1 MEAEDVTSIPQ
12 SLAWDTQARTI
23 SEGSLTSSSSS
34 EQLALMGFAHR
45 LYSVSSNNDPG
56 IAEEKDVRNEARLLM
71 SLSCIPPANI
81 TVESGRITPPSDAS
95 SCNSLSSRHRDSF
108 RFSCPSLSL
117 ENRSQEAE
125 VQTPHFPS
133 SFSNSS
139 ETTTESEPAA
149 MLGRVL
155 KVDDPDALRLSSEA
169 MARNIMQSYEKAI
182 QWRIQSWVDSLSS
195 ILVDKE
201 KELKAQGIATEENI
215 HSLCE
220 SSEAMLIVR
229 LREIGKEIKVI
240 EACNVFNVLPQRV
253 PLSQDGEEEPPVKRQ
268 RTFDE
273 EQPED
278 SGLEETEYEYTVTH
292 LLSFDCDLNIH
303 APAVGHASI
312 NLQVPGTMKGTFLSF
327 EDGREHLA
335 DVVIDLNTDILASM
349 IEKSSRLVVRST
361 VEALLKNQ
369 DPEEEQEEL
378 EKEAEEEVSQEAPEE
393 ASVVEVDDS
402 NSEGRES
409 PLEEE
414 APAPSCT
421 PKRKFSEERVSG
433 VAVITP
439 RDSSSPSSFEDSDNE
454 DRPVILSIPDN
465 FSSGQAK
472 PVLTPQPKRASG
484 LATFATRLPAM
495 KKSKTLPTVVT
506 PSKTIHNF
514 VEGDGPGPNLPTL
527 VEVALQLH
535 TK

>member
-1 MEAEDVTSIPQ
+1 MEEGDVSSIPR

-23 SEGSLTSSSSS
+23 SEGSLTSNSSS

-45 LYSVSSNNDPG
+45 LYSVSSNKDPC

-71 SLSCIPPANI
+71 SLSCIPPASI

-117 ENRSQEAE
+117 ENRSQETKL
-125 VQTPHFPS
+125 QTPHFPS
-133 SFSNSS
+133 SSSNSS
-139 ETTTESEPAA
+139 QTTTGSEPAA
-149 MLGRVL
+149 LLGRVL

-182 QWRIQSWVDSLSS
+182 QWRIQSWVDQLSR

-215 HSLCE
+215 RFLCE
-220 SSEAMLIVR
+220 SSEAMVIVR
-229 LREIGKEIKVI
+229 LQEMSKEIKVI
-240 EACNVFNVLPQRV
+240 DSCNVFNVLPQRASS
-253 PLSQDGEEEPPVKRQ
+253 SQDGESEPPMKKL
-268 RTFDE
+268 RTSSE

-278 SGLEETEYEYTVTH
+278 SGLEETEYEYTVSH

-312 NLQVPGTMKGTFLSF
+312 NLQVPGIMKGTFVSF
-327 EDGREHLA
+327 EDGHEHLA

-349 IEKSSRLVVRST
+349 IEKSCRVVVRST

-369 DPEEEQEEL
+369 DLKEQEP
-378 EKEAEEEVSQEAPEE
+378 EKQGEEEVAQEVPQE
-393 ASVVEVDDS
+393 VPVQVDDS
-402 NSEGRES
+402 ASQARES
-409 PLEEE
+409 PQEEE
-414 APAPSCT
+414 GPAPSCT
-421 PKRKFSEERVSG
+421 PKRKLSDERVSG
-433 VAVITP
+433 VVLITP
-439 RDSSSPSSFEDSDNE
+439 RETSSPSSFEDSDNE
-454 DRPVILSIPDN
+454 DRKVILSIPDN
-465 FSSGQAK
+465 FSSDQPK
-472 PVLTPQPKRASG
+472 PVLSPQPQRASDIT
-484 LATFATRLPAM
+484 AMSSFATRFPIM
-495 KKSKTLPTVVT
+495 KKSHKLPMVVT
-506 PSKTIHNF
+506 PSKSVHNF

-535 TK
+535 AK